1 MHIDRN
7 PYTRMRIEQLLVCCI
22 IVVCCHCC
30 ADYNKHYLIRSVTT
44 KWRRGWLPFQRF
56 NRLIRRRKTGV
67 HGVGV
72 STSG

>member
-44 KWRRGWLPFQRF
+44 PSTYTHIAIVLIKLHCLHLTPCS
-56 NRLIRRRKTGV
+56 RLYQN
-67 HGVGV
+67 
-72 STSG
+72 

>member
-44 KWRRGWLPFQRF
+44 HVSEEQQLE
-56 NRLIRRRKTGV
+56 LIA
-67 HGVGV
+67 
-72 STSG
+72 

>member
-44 KWRRGWLPFQRF
+44 GCFVPFQEQA
-56 NRLIRRRKTGV
+56 LC
-67 HGVGV
+67 
-72 STSG
+72 TSVLCRASAQEYTVY

>member
-7 PYTRMRIEQLLVCCI
+7 LYTRMRIEQLLVCCI

-44 KWRRGWLPFQRF
+44 QSP
-56 NRLIRRRKTGV
+56 KTNETEV
-67 HGVGV
+67 E
-72 STSG
+72 